1 MYPCTLNPKSS
12 PGSCVAE
19 KVKMGAVA
27 GGGGSIGAVAVMPS
41 TNGSTVADSV
51 AASLRFDG
59 AVLQMPGEMLVAFSS
74 HSYHLLHNLCLVPY
88 WKQYYAAVPLQ
99 T

>member
-1 MYPCTLNPKSS
+1 MCLGLGCRFEPYTLGA

-19 KVKMGAVA
+19 KVKMGAVT

-51 AASLRFDG
+51 VASLRLDG
-59 AVLQMPGEMLVAFSS
+59 AVLQMPTVMLVSTVACCTS
-74 HSYHLLHNLCLVPY
+74 LC
-88 WKQYYAAVPLQ
+88 QSACR
-99 T
+99 